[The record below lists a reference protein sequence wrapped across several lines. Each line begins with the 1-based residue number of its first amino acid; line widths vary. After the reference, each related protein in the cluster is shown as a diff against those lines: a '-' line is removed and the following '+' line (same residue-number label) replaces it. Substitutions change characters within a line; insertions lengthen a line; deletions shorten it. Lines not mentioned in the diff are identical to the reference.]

1 MSHLPLSRRHFL
13 AGGTAAAVVG
23 LDSLG
28 QASAIR
34 SAGEK
39 LNVALVG
46 VGKGSVGG
54 VLNLPRVARENVV
67 ALCDIDEQNAGPNF
81 EKFPRARRWTDFRR
95 MLDKQKDIDA
105 VVVSTPDHSHATIA
119 ITAMRHGKHVYC
131 EKPLARTIGEV
142 RRMREV
148 ARETKVVTQMGNHG
162 TYEPTFRKAVEII
175 QSGAIGQV
183 TQVHTWSETSPCEP
197 ARPWNGTVRR

>member
-46 VGKGSVGG
+46 VGKGGVGG

-67 ALCDIDEQNAGPNF
+67 ALCDIDEAVC
-81 EKFPRARRWTDFRR
+81 RAEFREIPQGAP
-95 MLDKQKDIDA
+95 LD
-105 VVVSTPDHSHATIA
+105 
-119 ITAMRHGKHVYC
+119 
-131 EKPLARTIGEV
+131 
-142 RRMREV
+142 
-148 ARETKVVTQMGNHG
+148 
-162 TYEPTFRKAVEII
+162 
-175 QSGAIGQV
+175 
-183 TQVHTWSETSPCEP
+183 
-197 ARPWNGTVRR
+197 